1 MSKVKSVPRT
11 RVVRFSGHRTFG
23 QLQNKHDAAVYK
35 RAYASLAV
43 DGVIVAAVAG
53 RVIKIHWMFGQA
65 AAAVEGNFR
74 DAAAGNIIGHF
85 KFNDREGFCPGF
97 VSYPASMFNSAVGGA
112 FYCDYS
118 TAAQAYFMVVYTDAD
133 TV

>member
-1 MSKVKSVPRT
+1 LSRRLQTQRSRVP
-11 RVVRFSGHRTFG
+11 RFSGHRTFG
-23 QLQNKHDAAVYK
+23 QLQSKHDTTTYK

-97 VSYPASMFNSAVGGA
+97 LPYPASMFNSAVGGA

-118 TAAQAYFMVVYTDAD
+118 TAAQAYWMVVYTDSD
-133 TV
+133 VV